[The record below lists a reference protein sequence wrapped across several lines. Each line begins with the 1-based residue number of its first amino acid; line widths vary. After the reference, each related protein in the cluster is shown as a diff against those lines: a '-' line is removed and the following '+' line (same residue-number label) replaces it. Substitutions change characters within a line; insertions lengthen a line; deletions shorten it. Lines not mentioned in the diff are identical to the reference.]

1 MEIAKIDV
9 TLEGFSDIMF
19 DRFFDHSGED
29 RPPERKLYLDEGN
42 KVVLPA
48 ECINS
53 FLFRDLPPTGII
65 RFVEKRGAKDFI
77 ALGQAYLSIN
87 PTLIPFHDKNGKAI
101 VFEKFGSSSQ
111 FMVNDWSAGITKMS
125 GGKVIKQEVRKRP
138 ILKLPW
144 FLSFAITLIKND
156 KVTVEKLQSWFEVG
170 GFATALGTY
179 RPKHGRFVVK
189 KWAVK

>member
-1 MEIAKIDV
+1 MEITKIDV

-42 KVVLPA
+42 KVVLPS

-53 FLFRDLPPTGII
+53 FLFRDLPPTGVI

-77 ALGQAYLSIN
+77 ALGQAYLSIS
-87 PTLIPFHDKNGKAI
+87 PLLIPFHDKNGKAI
-101 VFEKFGSSSQ
+101 VFEKFGGASQ

-144 FLSFAITLIKND
+144 FLSFGITLIKND
-156 KVTVEKLQSWFEVG
+156 KVTVEKLQSWFEIG

-179 RPKHGRFVVK
+179 RPRHGRFVVK
-189 KWAVK
+189 KWEVK